1 MSYPYELDW
10 VRLPLEGAHNVR
22 ELGGYPVAGGGQTH
36 YHRFLRSDGLSALT
50 PSDVEFLHAYGV
62 RLVLDLRDPDEAAMN
77 HDVFL
82 GDDVTVANVPLLAFD
97 ISDKEALEKRFASE
111 VPTYEFFY
119 DLMLSKKPQ
128 LAQCFR
134 LIAQAPK
141 DACVLFHC
149 AVGKDRTGILAMLL
163 MALAGCDKWDCVGN
177 YIQTRVNLMRHD
189 WYVAYW
195 GRDDPRDP
203 LNDSPASAMEFTWD
217 QVERAGG
224 VKAFLRDCGVTDAE
238 LAAVRERLLS

>member
-77 HDVFL
+77 PDVFL

-163 MALAGCDKWDCVGN
+163 MALAGCDKWDCVAN
-177 YIQTRVNLMRHD
+177 YVPTRVNLMRHE
-189 WYVAYW
+189 WFAAYW
-195 GRDDPRDP
+195 DDGDPAAP
-203 LNDSPASAMEFTWD
+203 LNDSPAHAMEHAWD
-217 QVERAGG
+217 MVQEAGG
-224 VKAFLRDCGVTDAE
+224 IVAYLRSCGLSYE
-238 LAAVRERLLS
+238 EIEAVRAHLRG